1 MCFSL
6 LIVNVKK
13 KIINL
18 LKLSEVVLVR
28 YISIAFGGNLPKDV
42 APYTAS
48 VQIVER

>member
-1 MCFSL
+1 M
-6 LIVNVKK
+6 KK
-13 KIINL
+13 NKIINL
-18 LKLSEVVLVR
+18 LQLSEVVLVR